1 MGLGG
6 FITRQLNKKRLREL
20 YHFNRKHYAPVRFA
34 HWHKRDTDNS
44 AISLPDTRY
53 KPVEI
58 ANHLI
63 LYATEKKYPV
73 TVSAITRTLYLAQT
87 FYSEKYGK
95 KLFREAFKE
104 DNNRPYLESIQA
116 EFAQYGEKDLRN
128 TTYCTREDVVQSLAD
143 RKLID
148 TAMDC
153 VVHKSIT
160 V

>member
-1 MGLGG
+1 MGLSG

-34 HWHKRDTDNS
+34 YWHKQDVDGST
-44 AISLPDTRY
+44 IILPDTRY

-63 LYATEKKYPV
+63 LYATEKGHPV
-73 TVSAITRTLYLAQT
+73 TANTIMRALYLAQT

-95 KLFREAFKE
+95 KLFREAFKG
-104 DNNRPYLESIQA
+104 DRNRPYLESIRA
-116 EFAQYGEKDLRN
+116 EFAQYGTEDLRF
-128 TTYCTREDVVQSLAD
+128 TTYCTREDVVQSMAD

-148 TAMDC
+148 TAMEC